1 MQVNLAKIVF
11 VILSVFLL
19 KISVADT
26 LRENHA
32 RTPSSSV
39 RVTSGQSIQ

>member
-26 LRENHA
+26 LRENHN

-39 RVTSGQSIQ
+39 TVTTGQGIR